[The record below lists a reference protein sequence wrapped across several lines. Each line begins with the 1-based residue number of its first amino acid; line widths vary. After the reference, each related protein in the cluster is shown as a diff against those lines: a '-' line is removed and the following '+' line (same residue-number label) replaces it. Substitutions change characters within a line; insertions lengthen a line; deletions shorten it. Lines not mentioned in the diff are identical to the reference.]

1 MGTPIQ
7 KMDVDRLPKLVL
19 AITFGKPENKAS
31 AAYTLQQLSGNRENR
46 SKMALHPGFLQAVC
60 SLLEPNETKYDE
72 KLQEHGASILVNLLL
87 EDPLCDYLSISA
99 PHQIILGQEPELL
112 SLLHDTL
119 FSGDISIKKHSVK
132 AFEYLTEQVE
142 LAHHFVLSESGFCSG
157 ILDAA
162 KSAGKEAIEMSALR
176 TLGNLAAHVDLQVEL
191 AHTKGLI
198 DHLVAMLDSESDD
211 ARSIAKEILTH
222 LSENEEL
229 QNIIE

>member
-1 MGTPIQ
+1 
-7 KMDVDRLPKLVL
+7 
-19 AITFGKPENKAS
+19 
-31 AAYTLQQLSGNRENR
+31 
-46 SKMALHPGFLQAVC
+46 MALHPGFLQAVC

-87 EDPLCDYLSISA
+87 EDPAIDSAVIGTDKCVAGIGHLLGAQSAVLQLLGVTLCDYLSISA

-132 AFEYLTEQVE
+132 AFEYLTAQVE